1 MVQKVVVGNL
11 SSTREQGVMKLK
23 QFVSNRERT
32 LMRKIIQIVVCM
44 GAMLSL
50 QAGATSQDF
59 DDAVSAYK
67 SGRTD
72 IAVQKFTSAAYAG
85 DSVAQGLL
93 GSMYLFGAPGVPENH
108 REAVKWTRLAAT
120 KGDTV
125 AQYNLAHIY
134 TTGKGVPQNPV
145 KAYVWANLAVSGL
158 QSYDKPE
165 YVAQFKALKAILS
178 ESLTPAQLEA
188 AQKMS
193 TDCLKRDFK
202 GCD

>member
-1 MVQKVVVGNL
+1 
-11 SSTREQGVMKLK
+11 MKLK

-120 KGDTV
+120 TNHSSQERGLVESKSLIHSLCSLEISLLITEIEL
-125 AQYNLAHIY
+125 NLSGLNLSKEPMVDPWLACD
-134 TTGKGVPQNPV
+134 V
-145 KAYVWANLAVSGL
+145 LAVASL
-158 QSYDKPE
+158 AICSLRSLAIAAP
-165 YVAQFKALKAILS
+165 FLPPLALF
-178 ESLTPAQLEA
+178 SLI
-188 AQKMS
+188 S
-193 TDCLKRDFK
+193 SR
-202 GCD
+202 